1 MATLLPTLSIT
12 LNQRRWPCVLD
23 PFLALSPHGLPLA
36 RQLGQVMELWVV
48 RELWH
53 ILDNTCFYQQLSG
66 SRTTST
72 TDLTYVPQ
80 FPSFVAEEN
89 LADEELLPVLDRK
102 ALDEWER
109 ARTDVN
115 ITGLNVFWIG
125 EQLGQSL
132 LPEGIQPNIIKR
144 YEQLAYNLERQPQ
157 QGKTLGEPLNAAARD
172 AVALAATLG
181 TAFILTCQ
189 PDSAKP
195 QDAQS
200 MLFRALKSWQ
210 IPYQQID
217 DADPIAT
224 IERDYIRHL
233 LVHAGLSSLIWSA
246 DLKLAVLHLSLPSAP
261 SLELS
266 EDADEIEIDP
276 LNDMD
281 DRIWPQD
288 SEHHQTPSGINLW
301 ADAQGFWYCI

>member
-1 MATLLPTLSIT
+1 MATLLPTFSVTLS
-12 LNQRRWPCVLD
+12 QRRWPCVLD
-23 PFLALSPHGLPLA
+23 PFLALSPCGLPLA
-36 RQLGQVMELWVV
+36 TQLGQVMELWVV

-53 ILDNTCFYQQLSG
+53 ILDNTCFYRQLSEP
-66 SRTTST
+66 RTAPN
-72 TDLTYVPQ
+72 TDLPYV
-80 FPSFVAEEN
+80 SRLITFVGDEDLVEE
-89 LADEELLPVLDRK
+89 EPPVLNRK

-109 ARTDVN
+109 ARTDIN
-115 ITGLNVFWIG
+115 MTGLNVFWIG

-132 LPEGIQPNIIKR
+132 LPEGIQPTIIKR

-157 QGKTLGEPLNAAARD
+157 QTKTLGEPLNAAARD
-172 AVALAATLG
+172 AIALAATLG
-181 TAFILTCQ
+181 SAFVLTCQ
-189 PDSAKP
+189 PNSAKP

-233 LVHAGLSSLIWSA
+233 LVHAGLSSLLWSS
-246 DLKLAVLHLSLPSAP
+246 DLKLAVLHLSLPAAQ

-266 EDADEIEIDP
+266 EPDDEIEIDP

-281 DRIWPQD
+281 DRIWMQD
-288 SEHHQTPSGINLW
+288 SGHHQIPSGTNLW
-301 ADAQGFWYCI
+301 AGAQGFWYGI